1 MDALFSFLTGTAK
14 PPPLPL
20 AKETGR
26 LLGEMQKQV
35 KDFQNSA
42 EVAKLHTAT
51 KLAML
56 EFNGV
61 DCTGKAKIVDLKVG
75 PAELIAM
82 ANKAV
87 RAVTAPMRR
96 VYLSVESKDV
106 ERAMEEL
113 ISKMQDL
120 VRTLRAL
127 GKEKKRNEMLAMVCF
142 LQASINKLTEAT
154 EQTAALAAA
163 PLKMPKLTPEAKALL
178 EEVQM
183 EHDFDMLDDL
193 LAEARAQSIPT
204 APTTKP
210 QSSTRKGRG
219 QRNGK
224 RKVGSTRRST
234 KALPKQRVS
243 KTRRVLRA

>member
-1 MDALFSFLTGTAK
+1 MDALFSFLTGK
-14 PPPLPL
+14 PNPPPLPL

-35 KDFQNSA
+35 KDFQNNA
-42 EVAKLHTAT
+42 EVANLHTAT

-56 EFNGV
+56 EFKGV

-96 VYLSVESKDV
+96 VYLSVESEDV

-113 ISKMQDL
+113 IGKMQDL
-120 VRTLRAL
+120 VRTLRSL
-127 GKEKKRNEMLAMVCF
+127 GKDKKKDEMLAMVCF

-154 EQTAALAAA
+154 EQTAAKATA

-193 LAEARAQSIPT
+193 LAEARAQTIPT

-210 QSSTRKGRG
+210 QSKTRKGKG
-219 QRNGK
+219 LRNGK
-224 RKVGSTRRST
+224 RKEGLTRRST
-234 KALPKQRVS
+234 KALPKRRVA
-243 KTRRVLRA
+243 KTRRITAV